1 MNFDGVITALERI
14 ELMVPKA
21 QSVAIRNG
29 IDAIKNRRNVARL
42 TEYASLS
49 GLKEMAELSRSGQTS
64 PLGKCEKRMDIP
76 MSERLEEALIAM
88 AALNGIPKAEFARMV
103 LEDAMFGRFSMLQ
116 MVASNDGHVN
126 RMNLG

>member
-1 MNFDGVITALERI
+1 M
-14 ELMVPKA
+14 
-21 QSVAIRNG
+21 S
-29 IDAIKNRRNVARL
+29 
-42 TEYASLS
+42 
-49 GLKEMAELSRSGQTS
+49 ELSRSGQTS